1 MPLDSDIARVETD
14 WRSRGFSCQVWTDPP
29 GQVWADFVHDVDEVV
44 MTIEG
49 NVEFEFGGKTIRPR
63 PGEEL
68 MIPAGASHTVRN
80 VGDSTSRW
88 LFGYRSKLSSAT

>member
-1 MPLDSDIARVETD
+1 MPLASDIARVEAN
-14 WRSRGFSCQVWTDPP
+14 WLSRGFSCQVWTDPP
-29 GQVWADFVHDVDEVV
+29 GQVWADFVHNVDEVV

-49 NVEFEFGGKTIRPR
+49 EVEFEFGGKTIRPR

-80 VGDSTSRW
+80 VGSSTSRW
-88 LFGYRSKLSSAT
+88 LFGYRSELSSAT